1 LAFRS
6 LWSFQSA
13 ETISQY
19 DLNAPEIVYNQR
31 QLVGTEVEVLANN
44 VALLIVDFNDHK
56 CI

>member
-44 VALLIVDFNDHK
+44 VALLIVDFNDD
-56 CI
+56 